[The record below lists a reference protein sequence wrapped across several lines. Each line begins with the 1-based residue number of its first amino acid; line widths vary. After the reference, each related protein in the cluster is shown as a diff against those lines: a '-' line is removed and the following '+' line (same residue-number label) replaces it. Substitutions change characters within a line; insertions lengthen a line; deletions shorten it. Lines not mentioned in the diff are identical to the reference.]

1 MTSMNGRILLDTN
14 ILVYIYDPLDPVKQN
29 RAIAVVDRLIQT
41 TRAVISPQVVGEFF
55 AATTRASRPLLTPNE
70 AFIRIRNYLAACTV
84 VDLTHLISLEA
95 IRGVETHHFG
105 FWDAQIWAT
114 ARLNQISNVY
124 SEDFNSG
131 AIIEGV
137 QFINPLTE
145 DFILP

>member
-1 MTSMNGRILLDTN
+1 MNGRIFLDTN

-29 RAIAVVDRLIQT
+29 RAIAVVDQLIQT
-41 TRAVISPQVVGEFF
+41 TRAVISPQIVGEFF
-55 AATTRASRPLLTPNE
+55 AATTRASRPLLTPSE
-70 AFIRIRNYLAACTV
+70 AFIRINNYLAACIV
-84 VDLTHLISLEA
+84 VDMTRLISLEA

-131 AIIEGV
+131 ATIEGV
-137 QFINPLTE
+137 QFTNPLTE